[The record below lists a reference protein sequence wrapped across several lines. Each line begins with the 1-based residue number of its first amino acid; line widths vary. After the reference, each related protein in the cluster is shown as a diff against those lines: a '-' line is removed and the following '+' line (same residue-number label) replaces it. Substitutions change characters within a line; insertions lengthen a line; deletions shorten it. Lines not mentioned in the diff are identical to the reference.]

1 MIFRS
6 IAEAM
11 KPVFENL
18 ATEIHSMMSK
28 VRQEQKNTLQF
39 MSEQFLENMKASG
52 ENMFK
57 GMLDRTEELC
67 EAQTRSNAEIGAILD
82 KLGREKKDVSKIH
95 MENLQLLG
103 EVKDLQE
110 TCVRQSEVL
119 TQMQNSVVKIESNFD
134 QRSEERRVGKE
145 C

>member
-1 MIFRS
+1 MNEKKLTQITS
-6 IAEAM
+6 SMSDSITEGIAEAM

-57 GMLDRTEELC
+57 GMLDRTP
-67 EAQTRSNAEIGAILD
+67 
-82 KLGREKKDVSKIH
+82 H
-95 MENLQLLG
+95 LLH
-103 EVKDLQE
+103 QH
-110 TCVRQSEVL
+110 
-119 TQMQNSVVKIESNFD
+119 IF
-134 QRSEERRVGKE
+134 
-145 C
+145 